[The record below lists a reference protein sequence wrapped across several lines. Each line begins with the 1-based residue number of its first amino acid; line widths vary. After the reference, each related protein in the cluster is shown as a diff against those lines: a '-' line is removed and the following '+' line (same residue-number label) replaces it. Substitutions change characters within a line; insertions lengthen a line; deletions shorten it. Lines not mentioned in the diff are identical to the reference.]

1 MALTLATKREFA
13 GLNSGSAV
21 IAREVQL
28 EKIKTHPTFE
38 NLFPIQPSVYN
49 QLKERIQKYGFEKEH
64 PLIVWKETGFLLD
77 GHTRRKVLLDLGI
90 NFVSIAEVSFSSEEE
105 ALEYLNEVIKNEN

>member
-13 GLNSGSAV
+13 GLNSGAAV

-49 QLKERIQKYGFEKEH
+49 QLKERIQKY
-64 PLIVWKETGFLLD
+64 V
-77 GHTRRKVLLDLGI
+77 
-90 NFVSIAEVSFSSEEE
+90 
-105 ALEYLNEVIKNEN
+105 